1 MYHSKVLATS
11 FSNFNISVSK
21 KQMTTQKIWNVLKSY
36 QAPPGNPSRSEDMSV
51 ILWIFKISAAGYNFL
66 RRSRQDIGG
75 EFHLLF
81 GQHTGKRSFYYWLPP
96 CDSSLPEKKIIQ
108 AGWTKKS
115 SLMIVWCQ
123 NKSKWPFILII
134 KPSRKRLFLSF
145 TAVLWH
151 IRYRDLHHHD
161 GRDFP
166 SFLLKT
172 RPARHPV
179 QYFFLS
185 AFCSGRKKQSQKR
198 AFKGKYQ
205 SCSISGMGD
214 IEKTPVFDMIG
225 GYRCLLSEWCGE
237 GTKVHCIDSVGS
249 WIAILCICPSFAKC
263 VFCANL

>member
-1 MYHSKVLATS
+1 MKRIEVVSSTPGQSVAVRRYECDFMDIQDLRSRVQFFKKVKAGYRGGIS
-11 FSNFNISVSK
+11 FAFWSAYRETLFLLL
-21 KQMTTQKIWNVLKSY
+21 T
-36 QAPPGNPSRSEDMSV
+36 PPVWLFPSR
-51 ILWIFKISAAGYNFL
+51 
-66 RRSRQDIGG
+66 
-75 EFHLLF
+75 
-81 GQHTGKRSFYYWLPP
+81 
-96 CDSSLPEKKIIQ
+96 EKDNPGRLDRKE
-108 AGWTKKS
+108 

-123 NKSKWPFILII
+123 NKSKWPFILIT

-145 TAVLWH
+145 VAVLWH

-161 GRDFP
+161 GLDFP

-225 GYRCLLSEWCGE
+225 GYRCLLFGGCGDRNQ
-237 GTKVHCIDSVGS
+237 GTLYWFGRFMDCDLVHMSLFRQMCILRKPLIVRD
-249 WIAILCICPSFAKC
+249 KKE
-263 VFCANL
+263 